1 MSRGNVSALIGY
13 AVVVRRG
20 RIFRGCGFTFRTIFR
35 GGVCKR
41 RVCSGCRVVGC
52 LFRKEGADDPR
63 GDGEHRN
70 AWRQ

>member
-52 LFRKEGADDPR
+52 LFCKIGAVDAR
-63 GDGEHRN
+63 GDDEHRN
-70 AWRQ
+70 ARRQ